1 MQSLH
6 APRPKSHAAKTS
18 TCRGSWCSFWN
29 VSCIVGP
36 HRKTNLTNWWPQM
49 YSILLV
55 DDEPQI
61 LAAWS
66 LILVNEGYRVTC
78 ANNGVEALECLK
90 HHVPDLIVTDWIMPL
105 MDGLSL
111 CREIRAQPGLAHIPI
126 LGHSAAAP
134 PDVLQPDWIL
144 CLKKPVAVSLFL
156 TTVSNL
162 CKRAI

>member
-1 MQSLH
+1 
-6 APRPKSHAAKTS
+6 
-18 TCRGSWCSFWN
+18 
-29 VSCIVGP
+29 
-36 HRKTNLTNWWPQM
+36 M

-105 MDGLSL
+105 MDGLAL
-111 CREIRAQPGLAHIPI
+111 CREIRARPDLADIRF
-126 LGHSAAAP
+126 SATRPRRHQTFSSPTGIFA
-134 PDVLQPDWIL
+134 
-144 CLKKPVAVSLFL
+144 
-156 TTVSNL
+156 
-162 CKRAI
+162 

>member
-1 MQSLH
+1 
-6 APRPKSHAAKTS
+6 
-18 TCRGSWCSFWN
+18 
-29 VSCIVGP
+29 
-36 HRKTNLTNWWPQM
+36 M

-61 LAAWS
+61 LATWS

-111 CREIRAQPGLAHIPI
+111 CREIRAQPDLAHIPI

-134 PDVLQPDWIL
+134 SDVLQPDWNL

-156 TTVSNL
+156 TTGSNL